1 METDYLNKIG
11 VGAGFDTKVIVSA
24 LVDAEKASKQ
34 SSIDRRTTDVD
45 AKISGMA
52 LLKSSMQTLQA
63 AFQKVDDKRD
73 FNFSALSNSA
83 PEKVYA
89 NFDSSTSVPGT
100 YKISVSQLAQNDVIQ
115 SSSYTSKTADQNS
128 SSAATVTIQVGSGA
142 TETVSL
148 GAGSASLDDLVA
160 GINALTADVSARIV
174 ETSTGNY
181 RVVVE
186 GPQGSSNALTITDSV
201 FGLAQSGN
209 KIQTAQNSTVSVNG
223 LTVSRA
229 NNEVDDL
236 VPGLKLDLMT
246 TTSAAVVVSVTRD
259 TAVAKAAITGLVSA
273 YNAFEGVLSDLTKS
287 GGTTDDSGSLKEDS
301 QVRSIKKLV
310 RDFLTADS
318 STPGTTIAGI
328 RDIGI
333 TLQKTGLF
341 KVDDAAL
348 GTALTSHYDDI
359 TKIFSA
365 NTNDQTSYNTDSRGI
380 AGDIVS
386 RISDYLAFDGLV
398 ASRSATYTSTTKTLT
413 KEQTALDTKMKGIE
427 ERYTKQFSNM
437 SKIMDEMK
445 SMQEYLE
452 TQLDNLPFTSN
463 NN

>member
-24 LVDAEKASKQ
+24 LVEAEKASKQ
-34 SSIDRRTTDVD
+34 SYIDRRTTEVD

-52 LLKSSMQTLQA
+52 LLKSSMQTLQT

-115 SSSYTSKTADQNS
+115 SSNYTSKTADQNS

-148 GAGSASLDDLVA
+148 GAGSASLDDLVT

-201 FGLAQSGN
+201 FGLAQSSN

-223 LTVSRA
+223 LSVSRA
-229 NNEVDDL
+229 TNEVDDL

-259 TAVAKAAITGLVSA
+259 TAVAKAAITGLITA

-287 GGTTDDSGSLKEDS
+287 SGTTDDSGSLKADS

-310 RDFLTADS
+310 RDFLTTDS

-333 TLQKTGLF
+333 SLQKSGLF
-341 KVDDAAL
+341 KVDDVAL

-365 NTNDQTSYNTDSRGI
+365 NTDDQTSYNTDSRGI

-386 RISDYLAFDGLV
+386 SISDYLTFDGLV
-398 ASRSATYTSTTKTLT
+398 ASRNATYASTTKTLT
-413 KEQTALDTKMKGIE
+413 KEQTALDTKMQGIE
-427 ERYTKQFSNM
+427 DRYTKQFSNM

-452 TQLDNLPFTSN
+452 SQLDNLPFTSN